1 MRKHTSGNLAIW
13 WEKQDRNQDVQE
25 IESAKIENMALIRKE
40 ISRIQAYLHENLVL
54 LCEEWNEE

>member
-13 WEKQDRNQDVQE
+13 WEKQVRNQDVQE

-40 ISRIQAYLHENLVL
+40 ISIMLAYLNENLVL
-54 LCEEWNEE
+54 LCEE